1 MRMLVVPSSGFVAWS
16 VAGAQHRTLGIPAQG
31 MSGAHSWC
39 RDSAGTGTPR
49 HTPSVGLQLH

>member
-1 MRMLVVPSSGFVAWS
+1 MRMLVVPQLWLCGMVC
-16 VAGAQHRTLGIPAQG
+16 GRGTAQALGILAQG
-31 MSGAHSWC
+31 MSGACSRC